1 MDIYNNKQ
9 MNKVRKGEREREAE
23 IKIERKEGSE
33 RDKQIL
39 SYRQMVDNRVQ
50 ERVDQ
55 EYEIG
60 KVRHL

>member
-60 KVRHL
+60 KMRHL